1 MTDLTASVTG
11 VVPDGLRLL
20 LVDDDAVDRARV
32 RRLLPP
38 VHEVCEA
45 ATGAEARQ
53 CFGNGADMV
62 LLDYRL
68 PDVDGADL
76 LAWFVAQGVPVVMLT
91 GVEDAEAIVGA
102 MQHGADD
109 YLVKDRIERAAL
121 ERAIRRTAET
131 AALRRAVAEQQAQ
144 LADQAAALE
153 TKSAAVRELAFAL
166 TLAEQSERSR
176 VASLL
181 HDDVQQL
188 LFGAKLLVQSLLTA
202 PVTALA
208 TVLPERARSAQAAI
222 DLCIAA
228 TRKLTLDL
236 TPPVLDEE
244 DYSVALRWLAS
255 HTAESYGL
263 AVDIAAEAP
272 VVIGSR
278 EIRVLLTEMVRE
290 LLFNAVKHAGVERV
304 RVRLHACDGQAVVE
318 VEDGGRGFDAAAVAP
333 RQGFG
338 LYSIRGRIELVG
350 GQFEIVAAPG
360 AGTRV
365 RLSVPLAAP
374 GATA

>member
-1 MTDLTASVTG
+1 MTDRPSSL
-11 VVPDGLRLL
+11 PDGLRLL

-38 VHEVCEA
+38 DHDVCEA
-45 ATGAEARQ
+45 ATGAEAQQ
-53 CFGNGADMV
+53 CLHDDGADLV

-76 LAWFVAQGVPVVMLT
+76 LTWFVARSVPVVMLT
-91 GVEDAEAIVGA
+91 GIEDAEVIVTA

-109 YLVKDRIERAAL
+109 YLVKDRLDRASL
-121 ERAIRRTAET
+121 ERAICRTTET
-131 AALRRAVAEQQAQ
+131 AALRDAVAAQQRQ
-144 LADQAAALE
+144 LADQAHVLAA
-153 TKSAAVRELAFAL
+153 KNDAVRELAFAL

-202 PVTALA
+202 PAD
-208 TVLPERARSAQAAI
+208 VLPERVRRAQSAI
-222 DLCIAA
+222 DQCITA

-244 DYSVALRWLAS
+244 DYSVALRWLAA
-255 HTAESYGL
+255 HMAESYGL
-263 AVDIAAEAP
+263 TVDVAAEAP

-290 LLFNAVKHAGVERV
+290 LLFNAVKHAGVDRV
-304 RVRLHACDGQAVVE
+304 RVRLHARGGQAEVE

-333 RQGFG
+333 RRGFG

-350 GQFEIVAAPG
+350 GQLEIVAAPG

-374 GATA
+374 AT

>member
-1 MTDLTASVTG
+1 MTDSTASVAG
-11 VVPDGLRLL
+11 GVPDGLRLL
-20 LVDDDAVDRARV
+20 LVDDDAVDRARI

-131 AALRRAVAEQQAQ
+131 AALRRAVAKQQAQ

-202 PVTALA
+202 LA
-208 TVLPERARSAQAAI
+208 TVLPERVRSAQAAI

-318 VEDGGRGFDAAAVAP
+318 VEDGGCGFDAAAVAP